1 MIPQELRRP
10 GYYAASHWLVGS
22 VSVVLIFLLSLWLLS
37 ALQRTEEVVERMI
50 VEQTVQN
57 IRTGLKIAMAE
68 AVIAQREGEIAGWA
82 GDNPVRWL
90 AAPPNAYAGECVL
103 GVEAKEGVWCFE
115 RVSGDLLY
123 RPRHAN
129 GLRSSVDGKELSAL
143 RWRVATAEKGRGAE
157 SVAWLSVV
165 NVTPYIWVIK

>member
-10 GYYAASHWLVGS
+10 GYYATSHWLVGS
-22 VSVVLIFLLSLWLLS
+22 VSLVLIFLLSLWLLS
-37 ALQRTEEVVERMI
+37 ALQRTQAIVERMI

-57 IRTGLKIAMAE
+57 IRTGLKVAMAE
-68 AVIAQREGEIAGWA
+68 AVIAQRNKEIAGWA
-82 GDNPVRWL
+82 GENPVRWL
-90 AAPPNAYAGECVL
+90 AAPPNAYAGDCVQ
-103 GVEAKEGVWCFE
+103 GVEAKEGAWCFE

-123 RPRHAN
+123 RPRYAK
-129 GLRSSVDGKELSAL
+129 GLRSSVDGKELSSL
-143 RWRVATAEKGRGAE
+143 RWRVAVAERGRVAE